1 MKNIFKILRIICC
14 VVCVAILAV
23 SVFIFVYLGTFWGLI
38 SVLAAAIFG
47 VLMIAFKIAQ
57 EDYEKKHPAADS
69 DEAQTEDNEAV
80 EPEAETPAPEVPDEP
95 AESEE
100 IEEKPTDD
108 ENE

>member
-23 SVFIFVYLGTFWGLI
+23 SVFIFVYFGTFWGLI

-80 EPEAETPAPEVPDEP
+80 EPEVPDEP
-95 AESEE
+95 TETEE

>member
-80 EPEAETPAPEVPDEP
+80 EPEAETPATTEVPDES
-95 AESEE
+95 A
-100 IEEKPTDD
+100 
-108 ENE
+108 ENEESKDE